1 MSGKLI
7 PVLWLCG
14 PAGVGKTTV
23 GWEIYAQFAQAGV
36 AVGYVDI
43 DQLGNFYP
51 DPAAD
56 PGRYRMQAG
65 NLGAVVA
72 AFQAAGARCVVVSG
86 VVDPA
91 HGVYSTRSRRPR

>member
-1 MSGKLI
+1 MSSGLI
-7 PVLWLCG
+7 PALWICG

-23 GWEIYAQFAQAGV
+23 GWAIYAKLAQAGN

-56 PGRYRMQAG
+56 PGRYRMQAE

-72 AFQAAGARCVVVSG
+72 AFRVAGARRVIVSG
-86 VVDPA
+86 
-91 HGVYSTRSRRPR
+91 

>member
-1 MSGKLI
+1 MPSGGHRGKPVSGKLI

-14 PAGVGKTTV
+14 PAGVGKT
-23 GWEIYAQFAQAGV
+23 
-36 AVGYVDI
+36 
-43 DQLGNFYP
+43 NFYP

-91 HGVYSTRSRRPR
+91 HGVYSSGGSSHANGGRSW